1 MTEKFRQATY
11 QEIGYVLGISRQ
23 AVGYK
28 MQGRGEFTLSELAKL
43 YEAYGISMW
52 ELQSEIEM
60 ASRKYK
66 RRKEKGLWQTYKAK
80 R

>member
-28 MQGRGEFTLSELAKL
+28 MQSRGEFTLSELAKL
-43 YEAYGISMW
+43 YDEYGISMW
-52 ELQSEIEM
+52 ELQEEIEI
-60 ASRKYK
+60 ATRKYK
-66 RRKEKGLWQTYKAK
+66 KRKEHGLWQNKK
-80 R
+80 

>member
-43 YEAYGISMW
+43 YDYYGISMW
-52 ELQSEIEM
+52 ELQDEIEI
-60 ASRKYK
+60 ATRKYK
-66 RRKEKGLWQTYKAK
+66 KRKEQGLWKNQK
-80 R
+80 